1 MTNTVLIKRSA
12 TANSVPLAG
21 NLSEIKDGDLEN
33 KIFDLSKK
41 YFQTPNMDVRNQI
54 GMLLETYKE
63 ELSKRRRES
72 LEKMMSNRDKKLD
85 NLINVS

>member
-1 MTNTVLIKRSA
+1 MH
-12 TANSVPLAG
+12 PLAG

-54 GMLLETYKE
+54 SMLLETYKE

>member
-1 MTNTVLIKRSA
+1 MH
-12 TANSVPLAG
+12 PLAG
-21 NLSEIKDGDLEN
+21 NLSDIKDGDLET

-41 YFQTPNMDVRNQI
+41 YFMTTNMDVRNQM

-63 ELSKRRRES
+63 ELGKRRQAS

-85 NLINVS
+85 NLINIS

>member
-1 MTNTVLIKRSA
+1 MH
-12 TANSVPLAG
+12 PLAG